1 MSTPHPERSSRRG
14 HSKPRVRDSVP
25 QAQPW
30 KAKERKDPAETGPRK
45 GRLCVYKEESFHVP
59 CVCNRVD
66 LLAILPENVSSLGI
80 WCLRSKTPSVSP
92 ITQSLSMVFLPFGP
106 ILWPLLGLLSCSV
119 LLLLTA
125 PLLVSLSS
133 WSPHC
138 LLL

>member
-1 MSTPHPERSSRRG
+1 M
-14 HSKPRVRDSVP
+14 
-25 QAQPW
+25 
-30 KAKERKDPAETGPRK
+30 
-45 GRLCVYKEESFHVP
+45 YKEESFHVP

-66 LLAILPENVSSLGI
+66 LLAILPENVSLLGI

-92 ITQSLSMVFLPFGP
+92 ITQSLSMMFLPFGP
-106 ILWPLLGLLSCSV
+106 VLWPLLGLLSCSV
-119 LLLLTA
+119 LLLLTT